1 MIQRTTAREKII
13 ITEKMTMIK
22 IELLMGVK
30 NRFECAKNLQAKG

>member
-1 MIQRTTAREKII
+1 
-13 ITEKMTMIK
+13 MIK